1 MTASEI
7 RTAIRLALRPGHF
20 FVKPPGRLQI
30 DPAESKAI
38 PWELFRGHLLDRSQ
52 TRLEKELDSYSIFCL
67 PDPGTCSE
75 PLLAIRWDTTGQV
88 IYVTRHIEVYGWEA
102 YEAAGG
108 IIESRETRKWQP
120 ELVATLDLA
129 VITGPGQLL
138 ALLEQCLFLAVV
150 GASRLPITSLES
162 PLPAYS
168 LGRFG
173 YFPPGSSEH
182 DAPRAT
188 PEALIQQ
195 SLSPPLSLSQQA
207 KLLELCLRAS
217 DEKDI
222 PGIASAFLQRS
233 RDLGLDN
240 KFILQVLRAVFN
252 EVALSPYTGF
262 VGNLLRLLRCMEP
275 AAGGLGVPP
284 VVDVVSYMLRNLGRH
299 LTAFDLVTFHNQ
311 GANYPDALAL
321 DEMLRYYL
329 DLIERNPLE
338 FEDRDS
344 DGAPRRLL
352 KRRRRRALR
361 QALSLRVRYQG
372 HPVPDQPTSP
382 GENLR
387 VMPAPYE
394 RVPQEQIEQPS
405 RRQKRLFAGEPDTEE
420 LLSTTSHRLWEQ
432 SLQDL
437 DQDSEL
443 RELGMATYL
452 DRPLGV
458 GKQPGEVDRT
468 PLLSYEAFSARIAR
482 SRLDALLRREMISS
496 SEHQQL
502 AGRLEGLSVRGV
514 GVQDLPG
521 HARPG
526 VVALEDALRASS
538 DFVFLRTIR
547 SSLHGLLGQYDWE
560 PLREH
565 AEEAWNW
572 LSSADLVLLIR
583 SPRCRLGQTPA
594 PLMTAF
600 DPQMQPRI
608 ELGLYQ
614 EVGPVAYR
622 EFAGVE
628 YLAEGLRVLRVWEC
642 GGQHAVRELT
652 GGRVVIAAR
661 LEK

>member
-7 RTAIRLALRPGHF
+7 RTAICLTLRPGHF

-30 DPAESKAI
+30 EPAESKTI
-38 PWELFRGHLLDRSQ
+38 PWELFRGHLLDRGQ
-52 TRLEKELDSYSIFCL
+52 TRLEKEFESYLIFCL
-67 PDPGTCSE
+67 PDAETRSE
-75 PLLAIRWDTTGQV
+75 PLLAIRWDTASQV
-88 IYVTRHIEVYGWEA
+88 VYVTRHIEVYSWEA
-102 YEAAGG
+102 YEAAGR
-108 IIESRETRKWQP
+108 IIESRETRKWQA
-120 ELVATLDLA
+120 ELVATLDLGL
-129 VITGPGQLL
+129 IGSQSQLL
-138 ALLEQCLFLAVV
+138 TLLEQCLFLAVV

-173 YFPPGSSEH
+173 YFPLGSGAH
-182 DAPRAT
+182 DAPSTT
-188 PEALIQQ
+188 PDALIQQ
-195 SLSPPLSLSQQA
+195 ASPRLSLSQQA

-217 DEKDI
+217 DEKDVS
-222 PGIASAFLQRS
+222 GITSAFLQRS
-233 RDLGLDN
+233 RDLGLDI
-240 KFILQVLRAVFN
+240 KFILQVLRTVFN

-275 AAGGLGVPP
+275 AAGALGVEP
-284 VVDVVSYMLRNLGRH
+284 VVDLVSYMLRNLGRH

-321 DEMLRYYL
+321 DEMLRDYL
-329 DLIERNPLE
+329 DLIKRNPLE
-338 FEDRDS
+338 FEDRDA

-361 QALSLRVRYQG
+361 QGVLLRAQYQG
-372 HPVPDQPTSP
+372 HLVPDQPTSP

-387 VMPAPYE
+387 VLPAPFE
-394 RVPQEQIEQPS
+394 RLPQEQIEQPS
-405 RRQKRLFAGEPDTEE
+405 RRQKRLFAGEA
-420 LLSTTSHRLWEQ
+420 LLSATSGQVWQQ
-432 SLQDL
+432 SLHDL

-458 GKQPGEVDRT
+458 WKPPGDVDRT

-482 SRLDALLRREMISS
+482 SRLDALLQKGMIPS

-502 AGRLEGLSVRGV
+502 AGRLEGLPVSGV
-514 GVQDLPG
+514 GVRDLPG

-538 DFVFLRTIR
+538 DFLFLRTTR
-547 SSLHGLLGQYDWE
+547 SSLNVLLAQYDWE
-560 PLREH
+560 PLREY
-565 AEEAWNW
+565 AKEIWIW
-572 LSSADLVLLIR
+572 LSSADPVLLIR
-583 SPRCRLGQTPA
+583 SPRCRRRETPA
-594 PLMTAF
+594 PFLTAF

-608 ELGLYQ
+608 ELGLNQ
-614 EVGPVAYR
+614 DVGPVAYR

-642 GGQHAVRELT
+642 GGGQSIDRRLT
-652 GGRVVIAAR
+652 DGQVVVAAK
-661 LEK
+661 LGTAS